1 VTVDFAGR
9 TASMD
14 VRDQELEDYH
24 DVVNAL
30 MDGPSV
36 PASCSFRFDWSGELS
51 VQQIRDKTQRFEGS
65 FVQDEAT
72 VSWSAETRAF
82 SFESDS
88 AESSTNKFSVLARER
103 NGVFFS

>member
-9 TASMD
+9 TASMQLLDKD
-14 VRDQELEDYH
+14 VEDYH

-36 PASCSFRFDWSGELS
+36 PATCSFQIAWSGEHS
-51 VQQIRDKTQRFEGS
+51 VQQIRDKTQRFEGT

-72 VSWSAETRAF
+72 ISWSAETRLF
-82 SFESDS
+82 SFESDPP
-88 AESSTNKFSVLARER
+88 ESSSNKFSVLARER
-103 NGVFFS
+103 NGIFFS